1 VDYVSIKS
9 EVTTDATGTRFTVET
24 DTDTNEVLR
33 KFRLATDFQPVKTRR
48 RAELRERIEEWHLF
62 KAFVDEAALHGEPA
76 GAIATGR
83 TQQEALY
90 QAARSAY
97 LDWMNA

>member
-1 VDYVSIKS
+1 MPTKSIR
-9 EVTTDATGTRFTVET
+9 ETINGVLYQLETDA
-24 DTDTNEVLR
+24 DTNEVLR
-33 KFRLATDFQPVKTRR
+33 RIRLPFDSQPAKTRR

-83 TQQEALY
+83 AQQEALY
-90 QAARSAY
+90 QSARSAY